1 MKILMLA
8 PEPFFQP
15 RGTPISIYFRLQA
28 LSALGHRVDL
38 VTYHLGK
45 DKAFPG
51 LRIYRIPDLFSIRD
65 VRIGPS
71 LAKIPLDLLLL
82 GRAVGRL
89 LRERYDLIFS
99 HEEAALFGTGLSLL
113 CGIPHVYDMHSS
125 LPQQLVNF
133 KYSSSPLLRQVFL
146 WIERFI
152 LRHSE
157 SVIVICLDLHQRVEQ
172 EGYGRKALLVE
183 NFLEFE
189 TPRTSEQHRRQKRE
203 ILGLTGKRVVLYTGN
218 FQAYQGIPLLLEAAA
233 RVPTEDTVFVLV
245 GGDRVSREKMEKKA
259 RALGIQEKVVF
270 TGPVPSQEVPLY
282 VDLADVLVSPRLA
295 GSNTPLKI
303 YSYMKSGKPI
313 VATSLWTHTQVLNDS
328 LAVLTPAEPRALAT
342 GLAYALS
349 EPQALARAAQ
359 AKVLA
364 DQIYTKTR
372 YLEKINAVLDRAVES
387 QRRKRARR

>member
-1 MKILMLA
+1 MLA

-38 VTYHLGK
+38 VTYHLGE
-45 DKAFPG
+45 DEDFTG
-51 LRIYRIPDLFSIRD
+51 LRIYRIPDLFFIRD

-113 CGIPHVYDMHSS
+113 YGIPHVYDMHSS

-133 KYSSSPLLRQVFL
+133 KFSDSPLLGKAFL

-152 LRHSE
+152 LRHSG
-157 SVIVICLDLHQRVEQ
+157 SVIVICLDLHQRVER
-172 EGYGRKALLVE
+172 EGYAGKTVLLE
-183 NFLEFE
+183 NFLDFE
-189 TPRTSEQHRRQKRE
+189 TQDSSEQHRRQQRE
-203 ILGLTGKRVVLYTGN
+203 ALGLTGKRVVLYTGN

-233 RVPTEDTVFVLV
+233 HVPIKDAVFVLV
-245 GGDRVSREKMEKKA
+245 GGDRESQEKLGKKV
-259 RALGIQEKVVF
+259 RDLGIQGKVVF
-270 TGPVPSQEVPLY
+270 TGQVPPQQIPGY
-282 VDLADVLVSPRLA
+282 VNMADVLVSPRLA

-313 VATSLWTHTQVLNDS
+313 VATSLWTHTQVLNDR
-328 LAVLTPAEPRALAT
+328 LAVLTPAEPRALAA
-342 GLAYALS
+342 GIAWALS
-349 EPQALARAAQ
+349 EPQALARAAR
-359 AKVLA
+359 AKGLA

-372 YLEKINAVLDRAVES
+372 YLEKINAVLDRAVGN
-387 QRRKRARR
+387 QRRKRARQ